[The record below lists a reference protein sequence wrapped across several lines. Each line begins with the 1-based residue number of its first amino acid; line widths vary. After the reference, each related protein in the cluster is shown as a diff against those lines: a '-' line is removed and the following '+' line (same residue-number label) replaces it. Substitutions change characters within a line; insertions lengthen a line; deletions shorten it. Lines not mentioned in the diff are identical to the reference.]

1 MAWFRCS
8 CGHLAEVIPRDG
20 YEIASVYH
28 MHTRARVAGGNG
40 PMRMEKAPAPT
51 PAPTPE
57 PALAGAPSSCL
68 VTRSRGDGT
77 IRCWIP
83 EPEPATRPGPRARRL
98 ACSLLNV
105 AAAQVGRMY
114 GSAAGAASGRSHLK
128 IPSSCDPRPLCHWS
142 LVGARSVGP

>member
-83 EPEPATRPGPRARRL
+83 EPEPATGPGPRRAEIGLFLVERRSSPSRSDVRERGRRRVGSL
-98 ACSLLNV
+98 APQDSQQLRSTTSLPLV
-105 AAAQVGRMY
+105 A
-114 GSAAGAASGRSHLK
+114 GRS
-128 IPSSCDPRPLCHWS
+128 
-142 LVGARSVGP
+142 

>member
-68 VTRSRGDGT
+68 VRGL
-77 IRCWIP
+77 
-83 EPEPATRPGPRARRL
+83 EATERYAVGSLNLSLPRDLARAARRL